1 MNKNSERKKLVLEIL
16 SSKKQIATSELLSDL
31 KKYKIE
37 VSQKT
42 LQRDLSYLLAE
53 QKISQKGKGRNTVY
67 FISEANKIFKEIDV
81 EPYFAAPYDDRIVQH
96 HFNFEV
102 FDLLKTDI
110 FTSAEKKELEN
121 LHQNFVNNFSKYD
134 SQTII
139 NKEFERI
146 LIEFSWKSSQIEG
159 NTYSLL
165 STERLIKENIPEA
178 GKTKEETQMILNH
191 KDAFNEILQNREE
204 FLTLSKRKIEH
215 VHRVLT
221 KELSISPNFRS
232 HPVGITGTNYRPLD
246 NVHQIEEAFEKMIAL
261 VKSRESFFEKS
272 FLLLLLISYIQAFE
286 DGNKRTARMTSNAI
300 LFAFQSI
307 PMSYRAVD
315 EVEYKKAS
323 LLFYEQNSLSYFKKI
338 FIDQYAFAVH
348 NYFL

>member
-1 MNKNSERKKLVLEIL
+1 MNLNKRQQAIVDFARTKKSFQTKDAFLMVGKGYSVERLTIV
-16 SSKKQIATSELLSDL
+16 
-31 KKYKIE
+31 
-37 VSQKT
+37 
-42 LQRDLSYLLAE
+42 RDLRKLEKEHIIEKTGEGRLVHYSLSGKYRIAE
-53 QKISQKGKGRNTVY
+53 DIPVEEY
-67 FISEANKIFKEIDV
+67 FSIRSENRDIIPF
-81 EPYFAAPYDDRIVQH
+81 
-96 HFNFEV
+96 FNFEI
-102 FDLLKTDI
+102 FQTLDAEI
-110 FTSAEKKELEN
+110 FTASEKKALET
-121 LHQNFVNNFSKYD
+121 LHAQFIKNFSKYT

-165 STERLIKENIPEA
+165 STERLIRENIPEA
-178 GKTKEETQMILNH
+178 GKTREETQMILNH

-204 FLTLSKRKIEH
+204 FIILKKQNIDH
-215 VHRVLT
+215 IHRVLT
-221 KELSISPNFRS
+221 KDLSISANFRS

-246 NVHQIEEAFEKMIAL
+246 TIHQIEEAFEKMIL
-261 VKSRESFFEKS
+261 LINSRESFFEKS

-286 DGNKRTARMTSNAI
+286 DGNKRTARMTSNAV
-300 LFAFQSI
+300 LLAFQSI

-323 LLFYEQNSLSYFKKI
+323 LLFYEQNNFSYFKKI
-338 FIDQYAFAVH
+338 FLEQYTFAVH